1 MRTFLIV
8 LFLFICGISANAQ
21 RDVMDNSSLS
31 DRLYFGGGLGL
42 NGGTDTY
49 GNRYFYVG
57 LFPIIG
63 YMVNNNFSVGTGI
76 SYQYYSYP
84 DVDLTLNQYGVSP
97 FARYNFGQIF
107 AYAEYM
113 LLNSPTF
120 INAQRTMFDRLL
132 LGIGYAQP
140 LGGRASLNV
149 IGMYD
154 VIWKQSDYA
163 FASPWVFRVYFSF

>member
-1 MRTFLIV
+1 MRACLVV
-8 LFLFICGISANAQ
+8 LLLMVCGVAANAQ
-21 RDVMDNSSLS
+21 REISDTSPLS
-31 DRLYFGGGLGL
+31 ERLYFGGGLGL

-57 LFPIIG
+57 LFPIVG
-63 YMVNNNFSVGTGI
+63 YMVNNNLSVGTGI

-84 DVDLTLNQYGVSP
+84 DVDVTLNQYGVSP
-97 FARYNFGQIF
+97 FIRYNFGQIF

-120 INAQRTMFDRLL
+120 INSQRTMFDRLL

-140 LGGRASLNV
+140 IGGRASLNV

-154 VIWKQSDYA
+154 VIWRQSDYA

>member
-1 MRTFLIV
+1 MRNCLIILL
-8 LFLFICGISANAQ
+8 LFVCSIASAQ

-113 LLNSPTF
+113 LLSSPTF
-120 INAQRTMFDRLL
+120 INAQRKMFDRLL
-132 LGIGYAQP
+132 LGIGFSQP
-140 LGGRASLNV
+140 LGGRAALNV

-154 VIWKQSDYA
+154 VIWRQSDYA